1 MKNLLTL
8 ILILLA
14 LAGRGQIN
22 DLKQL
27 HKQYIE
33 YCNETV
39 TDTIIENGSV
49 INNKKVPIYGTCKD
63 IVGYQM
69 IEGDTTWKGYKCG
82 EYKDDN
88 NYWLIP
94 GGDNVLTWRLDTL
107 GWIGV
112 EYASCKVTR
121 KHPCILKRE
130 KPTAEGFYKWVYKQI
145 TK

>member
-1 MKNLLTL
+1 MKPTLTL
-8 ILILLA
+8 ILLLLT
-14 LAGRGQIN
+14 LAGVGQIN

-39 TDTIIENGSV
+39 TDTIIEYGSV

-69 IEGDTTWKGYKCG
+69 IEGDTTWKGYKCE
-82 EYKDDN
+82 EYKDGN
-88 NYWLIP
+88 NYWRIT
-94 GGDNVLTWRLDTL
+94 GGDNVLTWRGDTL
-107 GWIGV
+107 NYWSIESV
-112 EYASCKVTR
+112 SCKVTR

-130 KPTAEGFYKWVYKQI
+130 KPTAEG
-145 TK
+145 